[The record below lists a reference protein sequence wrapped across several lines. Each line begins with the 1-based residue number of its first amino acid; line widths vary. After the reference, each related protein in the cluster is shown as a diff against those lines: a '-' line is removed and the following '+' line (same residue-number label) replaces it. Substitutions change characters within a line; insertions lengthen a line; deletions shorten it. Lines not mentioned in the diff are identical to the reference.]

1 MLALSFGLSAAFLW
15 AVHDLLVR
23 KLSQGIA
30 LLPLILLVLISGA
43 AVLVLPA
50 AMMGDWSALGG
61 AAILLSGLGGI
72 CFAVAMGGL
81 YRAFSMAPVRIVA
94 PIIGAY
100 PMMTL
105 LIAAAQGRAVTGG
118 DWLAVLLIVAGIA
131 VVAMTG
137 SGAQH
142 GIAPQRHLPAMG
154 WAFLSAAGFAATF
167 AIGQEAARQSSELPV
182 ILVTRLTALA
192 CIIGLYLWLRQPG
205 RGLRASWRGQWPIL
219 VFMGAIDGV
228 ALSLVTASG
237 TLPNAEYASVT
248 SALFG
253 VVTVLLA
260 AWFLREMVRPV
271 QWMGIALV
279 FLGVGILSLQG

>member
-1 MLALSFGLSAAFLW
+1 MLALSFGLSAAFIW

-30 LLPLILLVLISGA
+30 ILPLILLVLISGA
-43 AVLVLPA
+43 VVLVAPA
-50 AMMGDWSALGG
+50 VMFGDWVVLRG
-61 AAILLSGLGGI
+61 AALALSLIGGLA
-72 CFAVAMGGL
+72 FAMAMGGL
-81 YRAFSMAPVRIVA
+81 YMAFSLAPVRIVA

-100 PMMTL
+100 PMLTL
-105 LIAAAQGRAVTGG
+105 GIATAQGRAVTSAE
-118 DWLAVLLIVAGIA
+118 WLAVVLIVLGIA

-137 SGAQH
+137 GAVRE
-142 GIAPQRHLPAMG
+142 GTATPRHLSAMG

-182 ILVTRLTALA
+182 ILVTRMAALA
-192 CIIGLYLWLRQPG
+192 CIVGLYLWLRKPG
-205 RGLRASWRGQWPIL
+205 QRLRTSWRGNWAVI
-219 VFMGAIDGV
+219 VFMGAIDAV
-228 ALSLVTASG
+228 AIGLVTASG
-237 TLPNAEYASVT
+237 NLPNAEYASVT

-253 VVTVLLA
+253 VLTVMLA

-279 FLGVGILSLQG
+279 FTGVGILSVQG